1 MNWINTFCQ
10 AVSPRRRPVPHQ
22 SQGVQ
27 RSLSYEAP
35 PRDFDEAVGYL
46 AWYLKRLP
54 DYRLHT
60 WPNGTPCYVSLCQ
73 HFLMAWLR
81 NELVDGKLPV
91 SVRGEEWSL

>member
-1 MNWINTFCQ
+1 MKWIITLCH
-10 AVSPRRRPVPHQ
+10 ALSPRRAAIPHQ
-22 SQGVQ
+22 LRVVQ
-27 RSLSYEAP
+27 DSMRYGPP
-35 PRDFDEAVGYL
+35 PRDFGEAVGYL

-54 DYRLHT
+54 DYKLHN
-60 WPNGTPCYVSLCQ
+60 WPDGTSCHVSLCQ